1 MKKRNTHKYDRECDE
16 QIYAKKFEYL
26 NAIKIL
32 ILKLK
37 CYLSS
42 LNQEEM
48 KHLNNLLLL
57 KKVNQ

>member
-1 MKKRNTHKYDRECDE
+1 MKKRNTHKCNRDYDE

-26 NAIKIL
+26 NVMKNL

-42 LNQEEM
+42 FNQEIE
-48 KHLNNLLLL
+48 HLNNLLLL
-57 KKVNQ
+57 KKVNR

>member
-1 MKKRNTHKYDRECDE
+1 MKKRNTHKCNRDYDE

-26 NAIKIL
+26 NAMKNL

-42 LNQEEM
+42 FNQEIRAPE
-48 KHLNNLLLL
+48 
-57 KKVNQ
+57 

>member
-1 MKKRNTHKYDRECDE
+1 MEYDE
-16 QIYAKKFEYL
+16 QTYAKKFEYL
-26 NAIKIL
+26 NAMKNF

-42 LNQEEM
+42 LNQEIE
-48 KHLNNLLLL
+48 HLNNLLLL